1 MKQSQK
7 DDACMIPLQW
17 VPEAAEFTEAEGTGW
32 VPGAGE
38 LVFNGDKVSVWE
50 DERFLGTEEW

>member
-1 MKQSQK
+1 
-7 DDACMIPLQW
+7 MIPLKW
-17 VPEAAEFTEAEGTGW
+17 VPEAAESTEAEGTGW